1 MRAAAR
7 DIDGPGALV
16 IARDHKPALPSN
28 SPKRDTCD
36 ASAITAHRVRK
47 LRMLVAFQRG
57 RRDVGRVYCRQRVW
71 QRIAITVAQL
81 ALFELASIRQNV
93 VRILIFSKPECNT
106 RLILL
111 PIELIP
117 TPQTS

>member
-1 MRAAAR
+1 MRLAAGE
-7 DIDGPGALV
+7 IDGSEALV
-16 IARDHKPALPSN
+16 THDHKPPLPSS
-28 SPKRDTCD
+28 SPESDTCD

-47 LRMLVAFQRG
+47 LRTLVAFQRG
-57 RRDVGRVYCRQRVW
+57 RRDVRRVYCRQRVW
-71 QRIAITVAQL
+71 RRIAITVAQL
-81 ALFELASIRQNV
+81 ALFELASIRQDV